1 MKRHALLIEP
11 EVHDARKH
19 LPGNVRQRMKRAEVM
34 SDPQMLL
41 ESPCLFPLKAI
52 GTGTD
57 DFESLVVSIVRQHVP
72 DFGEG
77 AISTRPSGG
86 GKYLAVTV
94 TFVAESKAQ
103 VDALYQELSD
113 HERVVMVL

>member
-1 MKRHALLIEP
+1 MT
-11 EVHDARKH
+11 
-19 LPGNVRQRMKRAEVM
+19 
-34 SDPQMLL
+34 DPDTLL
-41 ESPCLFPLKAI
+41 EFPCSFPLKAI
-52 GTGTD
+52 GTGVD
-57 DFESLVVSIVRQHVP
+57 DFEAVVVSIVGKHVP

-77 AISTRPSGG
+77 AVRSRPSGG

-103 VDALYQELSD
+103 LDALYQELSD